1 MEGLVLC
8 HRTTYR
14 LAKQLIRTVVLISF
28 GVFLLLA
35 TLLLYIHFGQHV
47 GVKVG
52 LACDTCSG
60 VVYLVVVVYVLVQVW
75 RTKR

>member
-1 MEGLVLC
+1 M
-8 HRTTYR
+8 
-14 LAKQLIRTVVLISF
+14 VVLISF